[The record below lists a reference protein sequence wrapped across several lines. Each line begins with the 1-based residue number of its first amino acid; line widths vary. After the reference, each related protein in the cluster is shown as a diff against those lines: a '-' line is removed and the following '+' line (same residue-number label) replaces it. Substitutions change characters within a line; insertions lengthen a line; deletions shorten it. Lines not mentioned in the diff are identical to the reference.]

1 MVGVVQ
7 EEEAGSSSEESLSPW
22 EVLLQGGDQEHLA
35 LTLPSARPVLGN
47 IAIALDL
54 IAHPLTQIRLR
65 VAGPM
70 TPNELATVACLSS
83 AFRGLR
89 ASTLL
94 ALSGYSTEARTVLRR
109 TYEAAALARM
119 LAHEPVL
126 AEQWLREAQWF
137 PDRKV
142 RKWFGVQ
149 AAPGEERTGYQEHY
163 RYSSAFA
170 HPTVR
175 STFPLLLTDGESI
188 FPALRTLQDPTGAL
202 MALREVMAEAVFV
215 CFAVRNAMVDP
226 ALLSPPWHQSLS
238 DLTQA
243 VGLVLPEVQRH
254 WQETDMTFDR
264 LMESVV
270 PVDELDDVL
279 RADPNSYANVRRRAS
294 GGSETS
300 AESG

>member
-1 MVGVVQ
+1 VTQ
-7 EEEAGSSSEESLSPW
+7 QREGSNDSGEPVSPG
-22 EVLLQGGDQEHLA
+22 EILLQGGDQEHLA
-35 LTLPSARPVLGN
+35 LTLPPARPLLAS
-47 IAIALDL
+47 ISIALDL
-54 IAHPLTQIRLR
+54 IAHPLSQIRLR
-65 VAGPM
+65 ASEPLA
-70 TPNELATVACLSS
+70 PNELAAVACLGS

-94 ALSGYSTEARTVLRR
+94 ALSGYSTEARTILRR

-119 LAHEPVL
+119 LAHEPAL
-126 AEQWLREAQWF
+126 AEQWLRKGQWF
-137 PDRKV
+137 PDGKV
-142 RKWFGVQ
+142 REWFGVQ

-175 STFPLLLTDGESI
+175 STFPLLIADGDSI
-188 FPALRTLQDPTGAL
+188 FPALHTLPDPTDAL

-226 ALLSPPWHQSLS
+226 VLLSPPWHQMLS

-243 VGLVLPEVQRH
+243 VGLDLPEVQRH
-254 WQETDMTFDR
+254 WQETDMSFDK

-270 PVDELDDVL
+270 PAEKLDDLL
-279 RADPNSYANVRRRAS
+279 RTDPNSYDNVRMRAS
-294 GGSETS
+294 GASEQS
-300 AESG
+300 DESG